1 MPDEKLYSVA
11 GAEDYIAHYPT
22 ATRRVDEVVVHH
34 CWRPAAGDYNGEGTI
49 RGVRRYHMTAPPNG
63 RGWSDNGY
71 HWMLA
76 PNGDVWRCRPMIR
89 SGAHVSGRNAHTVG
103 VSFVANFDSDD
114 PAAYGGMDEGYRVVA
129 ALLKRFDLGVENIRF
144 HREFANKTCPG
155 NKLGLVGF
163 RAAVAAV
170 LGDEDSGTDPEP
182 DPPALDVDEWAQEAV
197 DFCRRE
203 GLMVGYPDGLF
214 HGRDG
219 ITRQEVAV
227 VVQRLDAHHD
237 ARLCGEE
244 D

>member
-1 MPDEKLYSVA
+1 MPNEELYGVA
-11 GAEDYIAHYPT
+11 AAEDYIGHYPT
-22 ATRRVDEVVVHH
+22 AARRVDEVVVHH
-34 CWRPAAGDYNGEGTI
+34 TWRPTADDYNGEGTI
-49 RGVRRYHMTAPPNG
+49 RGVRRYHMDE

-71 HWMLA
+71 HWMLG

-103 VSFVANFDSDD
+103 VSFIANFDSDD
-114 PAAYGGMDEGYRVVA
+114 PAAYDGMDAGYRVVA

-155 NKLGLVGF
+155 NKLGIAGF

-170 LGDEDSGTDPEP
+170 LGDEGSGTDPEP
-182 DPPALDVDEWAQEAV
+182 DPPAPDVDEWAQEAV
-197 DFCRRE
+197 AFCRRE

-214 HGRDG
+214 HGRDL

-227 VVQRLDAHHD
+227 VVHRIKANCHK
-237 ARLCGEE
+237 E